1 MTDAFAAVR
10 EEIEAM
16 RTCTAQ
22 AAEGYENDDR
32 DAGPLWGRVDALDA
46 LLRFMNGD
54 PRFTG
59 VASAKTPAASP
70 LGAALPSVASRE
82 AYEREVSTTLSPGC
96 RVRYAH
102 PGNGRDDEARH
113 AAESLTLGEVYTV
126 TSCEV
131 GQSVTD
137 LGLEGTDG
145 HFNSVLFEPVA
156 VGDLTGEEGPQP

>member
-1 MTDAFAAVR
+1 MTDMFAAVR
-10 EEIEAM
+10 DEISQL
-16 RTCTAQ
+16 R
-22 AAEGYENDDR
+22 AASAGYAVDYANDTEF
-32 DAGPLWGRVDALDA
+32 AALQWGRVDAYDV

-59 VASAKTPAASP
+59 VAS
-70 LGAALPSVASRE
+70 ALPSVASRE

-126 TSCEV
+126 TSCEI
-131 GQSVTD
+131 GQSVTH
-137 LGLEGTDG
+137 LGLEGEDG
-145 HFNSVLFEPVA
+145 HFNSVLFEPVTTE
-156 VGDLTGEEGPQP
+156 DLTGEEEAGR